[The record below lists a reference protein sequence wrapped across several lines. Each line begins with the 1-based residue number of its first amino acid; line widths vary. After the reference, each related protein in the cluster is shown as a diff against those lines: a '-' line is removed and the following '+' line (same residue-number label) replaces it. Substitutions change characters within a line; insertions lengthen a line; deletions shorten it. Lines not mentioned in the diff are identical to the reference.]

1 MNKSPVEIVSLLKN
15 KFSTNF
21 NEWERIEEKNVDKV
35 FVSIFT
41 LNAIAEILSN
51 KKTSI
56 HHDICLRIFNEIIA
70 DTASSV
76 YLSACAMDKPAHIIL
91 RRILE
96 LGVASVYLWDMPHV
110 VYAWE
115 NHDHDLSFTEMV
127 KHINEEGFK
136 DYVRMQN
143 NISSEIK
150 IINMKECQNI
160 YGDLSDIVHGKIT
173 SFETD
178 LPNKFSFD
186 ESDWGKYIFLAEKVL
201 KLIITANVTRH
212 NIRENVLSSY
222 ARAREVIE

>member
-15 KFSTNF
+15 KFLTNF